1 MAAHQA
7 TIDVVAAFGA
17 AQGWQLSPQQ
27 CFEYAVTL
35 EQSEA
40 TTPEEQALVLSYI
53 HTEKHLVQALQ
64 DSNHPDHAA
73 ALGEVQAQCLH
84 TIRLYS
90 YHWKK
95 DSALDEEDICQLALL
110 RTLEKIKLFKYRSAF
125 RTWITRIVINE
136 SLQLHRRQNTQSR
149 AAEQESIELHGG
161 LQSQQESVIDVAI
174 NNVERI
180 EFEAILRQQT
190 DQRLLTVFAM
200 YVDQDATLKQIGD
213 YLHLKP
219 SRVHSLLKLV
229 RDLFRGFRANPDHN
243 PPQT

>member
-1 MAAHQA
+1 MAAPQA
-7 TIDVVAAFGA
+7 TIDVVAAFNS
-17 AQGWQLSPQQ
+17 AQGWQLSSEQ

-40 TTPEEQALVLSYI
+40 TTSEEQALVLSYI

-64 DSNHPDHAA
+64 DSNHSDHAA
-73 ALGEVQAQCLH
+73 ALSEVQAQCLH
-84 TIRLYS
+84 IIRLYS

-95 DSALDEEDICQLALL
+95 DRALAEEDICQAALL

-200 YVDQDATLKQIGD
+200 YVDHDATLKQIGE

-219 SRVHSLLKLV
+219 SRVHTLLQLV
-229 RDLFRGFRANPDHN
+229 RDLFRGFRTNPDHN